1 MTTATPEPPVVHH
14 KEHNKWVYI
23 VAAVVAVVLAIVG
36 LAAYSDHHHSAQA
49 NAKASELT
57 TKLVAAGY
65 GVPDQDTVV
74 ALLGT
79 DGGAV
84 CEHPTGDLSK
94 ATWFSTMTNGAG
106 GPGTRPVIADSRAV
120 AAEAIVI
127 SVYCPEHLEQF
138 QENVQDLK
146 TDTTVRT

>member
-1 MTTATPEPPVVHH
+1 MTPMSPEPPVVHH
-14 KEHNKWVYI
+14 KEHNKWVYVI
-23 VAAVVAVVLAIVG
+23 AAIVAVVLAIVL
-36 LAAYSDHHHSAQA
+36 LATFTERHHSTQA
-49 NAKASELT
+49 NAKASALT

-65 GVPDQDTVV
+65 GVPDQDTIV

-84 CEHPTGDLSK
+84 CKHPTGDLSK
-94 ATWFSTMTNGAG
+94 ATWFSNMANGAG
-106 GPGTRPVIADSRAV
+106 GPGARPVIADSRAV

-127 SVYCPEHLEQF
+127 SVYCPEHLQQF
-138 QENVQDLK
+138 QDDVQDLK